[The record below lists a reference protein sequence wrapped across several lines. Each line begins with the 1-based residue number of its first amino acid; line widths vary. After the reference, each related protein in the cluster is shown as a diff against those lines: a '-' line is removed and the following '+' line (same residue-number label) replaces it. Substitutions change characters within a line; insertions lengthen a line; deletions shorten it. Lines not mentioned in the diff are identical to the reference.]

1 MNFVLQWLTCCW
13 AATLSLNLLEYK
25 LKTVLC
31 SLEKKCGACLKLHV
45 ETHAEDLV
53 VAKVQNS
60 KSVNLKDAECLREL
74 LVHLNTGS
82 KVFASREF
90 WYWILFHKTKLFYC
104 VFRCG
109 FVGGFFWS
117 KKLRLNITLKSMANY
132 WEVYMHSV
140 FEVFWGLARK
150 TLEK

>member
-1 MNFVLQWLTCCW
+1 MCRLWI
-13 AATLSLNLLEYK
+13 
-25 LKTVLC
+25 LC
-31 SLEKKCGACLKLHV
+31 SSDWHAAEQQHCHWIFSNTNWKQSCVVSKKNVGHV
-45 ETHAEDLV
+45 WNYTHAETHAEDLV

-109 FVGGFFWS
+109 FVGVFFGQ
-117 KKLRLNITLKSMANY
+117 KSCDLM
-132 WEVYMHSV
+132 
-140 FEVFWGLARK
+140 L
-150 TLEK
+150 L